1 MNNATATESI
11 VNHLTAAAIATI
23 RETATRLGTQDPEE
37 IREKLCPAM
46 SPEHWATLLAGAG
59 VLV

>member
-1 MNNATATESI
+1 M
-11 VNHLTAAAIATI
+11 NHLTAAGIATI
-23 RETATRLGTQDPEE
+23 RETATKLGTQDPEA
-37 IREKLCPAM
+37 IRRALCPRM